1 MRSIIILS
9 FVAFIL
15 ISCDEPIHLD
25 LDQTPSQIVIEGLV
39 TNKPGY
45 QRVKITRSV
54 DFYGT
59 GKTPRVTDAVVMVKD
74 DLGETVTF
82 FHNPNN
88 HADSAGIYIPITPFT
103 GQIGRIYTLTVN
115 VDGEVF
121 EATDELFSVAPMD
134 SLNYQ
139 VNEDEEEDPNEEG
152 KIYELLMYMREPQD
166 QENFYLF
173 KFYRNDSLTYYSET
187 DIYTSDDELLA
198 EELEGVPSPVYY
210 GLNDTSMVEIYSVS
224 RVGYVYY
231 GDLSTIL
238 NTDGGMFGPIPASPR
253 TNLSNGALG
262 FFQVSAVNSIGIKI
276 E

>member
-115 VDGEVF
+115 VDGEV
-121 EATDELFSVAPMD
+121 
-134 SLNYQ
+134 
-139 VNEDEEEDPNEEG
+139 
-152 KIYELLMYMREPQD
+152 
-166 QENFYLF
+166 
-173 KFYRNDSLTYYSET
+173 
-187 DIYTSDDELLA
+187 
-198 EELEGVPSPVYY
+198 
-210 GLNDTSMVEIYSVS
+210 
-224 RVGYVYY
+224 
-231 GDLSTIL
+231 
-238 NTDGGMFGPIPASPR
+238 
-253 TNLSNGALG
+253 
-262 FFQVSAVNSIGIKI
+262 
-276 E
+276 

>member
-59 GKTPRVTDAVVMVKD
+59 GKTPRVTDAVVTVKD